1 MKLYSLNTKLD
12 FGDFKGQTLK
22 DVFMNDPEYI
32 ETCILENPVFCFTDN
47 ILEKLEDMHDEFAFS
62 DEAVEKLAEKY
73 EIYEEEENQFDEGD
87 SLNADD
93 LKGLGIVDESFDDDY
108 DEPGS
113 SGGYYDDSDG
123 FGY

>member
-12 FGDFKGQTLK
+12 FGEFKGQPLK
-22 DVFMNDPEYI
+22 DVFMKDPEYI

-47 ILEKLEDMHDEFAFS
+47 IMEKLEDMHDEFAFS

-73 EIYEEEENQFDEGD
+73 ETYEEEENQFEEGENF
-87 SLNADD
+87 NAED
-93 LKGLGIVDESFDDDY
+93 LKGLGIVDDSFDDDY

>member
-12 FGDFKGQTLK
+12 FGEYKGQSLK
-22 DVFMNDPEYI
+22 DVFMKDPDYVES
-32 ETCILENPVFCFTDN
+32 CIIENPVFCFTDN
-47 ILEKLEDMHDEFAFS
+47 IMEKLEDMHDEFAFS

-87 SLNADD
+87 NLNPDD
-93 LKGLGIVDESFDDDY
+93 LKGLGIVDDSFDDDY

-113 SGGYYDDSDG
+113 SAGFYDDSDG

>member
-22 DVFMNDPEYI
+22 DVFMKDPDYI

-62 DEAVEKLAEKY
+62 DEAVETRFMRKKK
-73 EIYEEEENQFDEGD
+73 I
-87 SLNADD
+87 SLM
-93 LKGLGIVDESFDDDY
+93 KVKTSM
-108 DEPGS
+108 PKT
-113 SGGYYDDSDG
+113 
-123 FGY
+123 

>member
-12 FGDFKGQTLK
+12 FGEYKGQTLK
-22 DVFMNDPEYI
+22 DVFMKDPEYI
-32 ETCILENPVFCFTDN
+32 ETCVLENPVFCFTDN
-47 ILEKLEDMHDEFAFS
+47 IMEKLEDMHEEFAFS

-73 EIYEEEENQFDEGD
+73 EIYEDEENSFDEGENF
-87 SLNADD
+87 NAED
-93 LKGLGIVDESFDDDY
+93 LKGLGLDDSFDDDY
-108 DEPGS
+108 DEPGG

>member
-22 DVFMNDPEYI
+22 DVFMKDPDYI

-73 EIYEEEENQFDEGD
+73 EIYEEEENQFDE
-87 SLNADD
+87 SENINADD
-93 LKGLGIVDESFDDDY
+93 LKGLGIVDDSFDDDY
-108 DEPGS
+108 DEPGP

-123 FGY
+123 FRY

>member
-12 FGDFKGQTLK
+12 FGEYKGQSLK
-22 DVFMNDPEYI
+22 DVFMKDPDYVES
-32 ETCILENPVFCFTDN
+32 CIIENPVFCFTDN
-47 ILEKLEDMHDEFAFS
+47 IMEKLEDMHDEFAFS

-87 SLNADD
+87 NLNPDD
-93 LKGLGIVDESFDDDY
+93 LKGLGIVDDTFDDDY

-113 SGGYYDDSDG
+113 SAGFYDDSDG